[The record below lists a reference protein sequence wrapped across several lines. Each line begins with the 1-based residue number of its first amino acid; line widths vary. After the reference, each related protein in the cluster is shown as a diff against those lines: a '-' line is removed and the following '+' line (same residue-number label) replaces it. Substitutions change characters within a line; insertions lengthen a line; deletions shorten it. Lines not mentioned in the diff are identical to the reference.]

1 MLLVA
6 SGQALAASLTVTRTD
21 DPISGTCSASSCSLR
36 QAIDL
41 ADTDGGSDVI
51 NIPAGTYQLSNAAG
65 GALPIS
71 ASMTLQGAGARSTT
85 VVPAAGDEAIAIS
98 GGDVDINGL
107 MFANSTVTG
116 NGGAIGAFGT
126 GTLALN
132 NDIFSN
138 NGVAG
143 STDGGAIE
151 DAASG
156 QLTINA
162 STFSGNKG
170 YNGGALD
177 VSPPAR
183 IVNSTFVGNMGGTT
197 SSNGDAGAMQLSSG
211 TLINDTITGN
221 ECFNGSG
228 CGGGL
233 SGGAVSIAD
242 AIIAGNLAYDKFTH
256 ATSTD
261 NCSSAI
267 TVTGPD
273 LTDGSDCT
281 GFTVHGDPQL
291 GPLQDNGGPT
301 DTQLPAAA
309 SPAVDAGGDST
320 CAASDQRGVPR
331 PQGAHCDIGAVERTT
346 PTAGTPSVS
355 NLTTT
360 GASLSATANPVF
372 LGGSYLYS
380 YGTTTEYGHTTTPA
394 QLQAG
399 AGAQPAPAALSALT
413 PGTTYHLRLVVTT
426 PDGSASSQDVTF
438 TTQSVPKPA
447 VPKPAIS
454 SLAVSPRSFSL
465 AGRKVGGH
473 CVKPTKKN
481 NGNKHCRRPIRL
493 RVSYKLNIAARVTLK
508 LERQVAG
515 RKVNGRCV
523 KPTKNNGKHKK
534 CKRLVN
540 VPGQV
545 TLSGNAGIN
554 QFTFTGK
561 IGRHELGPGTY
572 ELIATPN
579 GGNARSTSLKIL
591 R

>member
-1 MLLVA
+1 MLLVIP
-6 SGQALAASLTVTRTD
+6 GQALAASLTVTRTD
-21 DPISGTCSASSCSLR
+21 DPTSGTCGASSCSLR
-36 QAIDL
+36 QAINL
-41 ADTDGGSDVI
+41 ADTDGSSDVI
-51 NIPAGTYQLSNAAG
+51 NIPAGTYQLSDAAG

-71 ASMTLQGAGARSTT
+71 ASMTLQGASARSTT
-85 VVPAAGDEAIAIS
+85 VLPAAGDEAIAIS
-98 GGDVDINGL
+98 GGDVAINGL
-107 MFANSTVTG
+107 MFANSTATTD
-116 NGGAIGAFGT
+116 GGAIGASGS

-143 STDGGAIE
+143 INDGGAIE
-151 DAASG
+151 EDESG

-177 VSPPAR
+177 GDAPAR

-197 SSNGDAGAMQLSSG
+197 SANGDSGAIELVSG

-233 SGGAVSIAD
+233 SFGALSIAD
-242 AIIAGNLAYDKFTH
+242 TIIAGNLAYDPGTQT
-256 ATSTD
+256 TSTD
-261 NCSSAI
+261 NCSSTI

-309 SPAVDAGGDST
+309 SPAIDAGADST

-346 PTAGTPSVS
+346 PTAGTPSLS

-360 GASLSATANPVF
+360 GASLSATANPGF
-372 LGGSYLYS
+372 LGGRYLYS
-380 YGTTTEYGHTTTPA
+380 YGTTTAYGHATTTMP
-394 QLQAG
+394 LQASVG
-399 AGAQPAPAALSALT
+399 PQPAPAALSGLT
-413 PGTTYHLRLVVTT
+413 PGTTYHLQLVVTS

-438 TTQSVPKPA
+438 TT
-447 VPKPAIS
+447 KPAIS

-465 AGRKVGGH
+465 AGRKLGSH

-481 NGNKHCRRPIRL
+481 DGNKHCRRAIKL
-493 RVSYKLNIAARVTLK
+493 IISYKLSGAATVTFMLARK
-508 LERQVAG
+508 ATG
-515 RKVNGRCV
+515 RKVNGKCLA
-523 KPTKNNGKHKK
+523 PTKKNKRKTKCTRLINVHGK
-534 CKRLVN
+534 LVK
-540 VPGQV
+540 
-545 TLSGNAGIN
+545 TGNAGGHRFLWN
-554 QFTFTGK
+554 GK
-561 IGRHELGPGTY
+561 IGGHKLAPSTY
-572 ELIATPN
+572 QLTATPA
-579 GGNARSTSLKIL
+579 GGRPETVTFKIVG
-591 R
+591 RG